1 MCLRSCFLCGG
12 RSNKSKDAKDA
23 ERLIGRDCETAMGA
37 IKAQL
42 TWTLGT

>member
-12 RSNKSKDAKDA
+12 RSNRSNDAKDA
-23 ERLIGRDCETAMGA
+23 ERLIGRDWETAIGA

-42 TWTLGT
+42 MWTVGT